1 MNSAFFKFLN
11 KSGLLDQLKNKIAL
25 KSKDHPNY
33 ENLFTSLENLDQ
45 LILIYNNYND
55 NIVENIDFFS
65 YFYQRFVSKSVRK
78 DKGEFYTPTSIV
90 DYILDALNFISKW
103 EIENFHVIDP
113 SCGSGS
119 FLVRVIQRLVE
130 RFLKQYDVVRICE
143 LNITQAKKII
153 VYIREKLYG
162 IDINPV
168 ACLLCQLNIYFA
180 LFDLI
185 SFIREEEPSYNPKP
199 FKIFHM
205 NALQLLDNPPRGFPK
220 KGFDIVLGNPP
231 YVFIRSISKSQK
243 KLIDSLNLK
252 TNQGQYDYYQI
263 FLELGINL
271 LKKGGKLGFIVP
283 DSLLALSNRR
293 IARKFI
299 MDKTIIEEINY
310 KGEQFDNLSVSNII
324 LILKKEQ
331 LQSNRLNNLMNIKTS
346 TNHMKLK
353 QKRFKD
359 WDYKFLINLTEKDI
373 PILKHLSENFPNLK
387 DLMRRTDFEV
397 KLQRGVEIS
406 KEGQVFFCESCEKY
420 FPLPK
425 SKKKPKCRI
434 CGTKFKEK
442 GIQTIIKDVIPKNDP
457 QKYFPFIYSI
467 NRYQITEYKFIRINV
482 DGINYKSL
490 DLYKDRI
497 LIRQISENRKICA
510 TYDNNLSLTT
520 QSIYNL
526 KLAKTFDEGS
536 YFNQYYLLGLLNSE
550 LLSYY
555 FLKRFGSYK
564 RLFPRI
570 LIEKIKHLPILIP
583 QNQLE
588 IKKANTM
595 SNLVKEILE
604 IAINKDKLLASYQE
618 KLKEIDELIFE
629 LYGINEEQKKLYIEK
644 ALNSK

>member
-1 MNSAFFKFLN
+1 MRN
-11 KSGLLDQLKNKIAL
+11 
-25 KSKDHPNY
+25 
-33 ENLFTSLENLDQ
+33 
-45 LILIYNNYND
+45 
-55 NIVENIDFFS
+55 
-65 YFYQRFVSKSVRK
+65 
-78 DKGEFYTPTSIV
+78 
-90 DYILDALNFISKW
+90 
-103 EIENFHVIDP
+103 
-113 SCGSGS
+113 
-119 FLVRVIQRLVE
+119 
-130 RFLKQYDVVRICE
+130 
-143 LNITQAKKII
+143 
-153 VYIREKLYG
+153 
-162 IDINPV
+162 
-168 ACLLCQLNIYFA
+168 
-180 LFDLI
+180 
-185 SFIREEEPSYNPKP
+185 
-199 FKIFHM
+199 
-205 NALQLLDNPPRGFPK
+205 
-220 KGFDIVLGNPP
+220 
-231 YVFIRSISKSQK
+231 
-243 KLIDSLNLK
+243 
-252 TNQGQYDYYQI
+252 I
-263 FLELGINL
+263 FLYQNL
-271 LKKGGKLGFIVP
+271 
-283 DSLLALSNRR
+283 
-293 IARKFI
+293 
-299 MDKTIIEEINY
+299 
-310 KGEQFDNLSVSNII
+310 
-324 LILKKEQ
+324 
-331 LQSNRLNNLMNIKTS
+331 
-346 TNHMKLK
+346 
-353 QKRFKD
+353 
-359 WDYKFLINLTEKDI
+359 
-373 PILKHLSENFPNLK
+373 
-387 DLMRRTDFEV
+387 
-397 KLQRGVEIS
+397 
-406 KEGQVFFCESCEKY
+406 
-420 FPLPK
+420 
-425 SKKKPKCRI
+425 KKKPKCRI

-629 LYGINEEQKKLYIEK
+629 LYGINEEQKKLYIH
-644 ALNSK
+644 SFFT